1 MPYKAQV
8 GSMSRDGDD
17 SSDLVERRRHL
28 RLDEAHEGLD
38 RREPGVARPRS
49 ISAGALDL
57 GEEGEGQRRVELVEP
72 YEGGRKNQGPGR
84 EPRQQPKGAGGR
96 PARNL

>member
-8 GSMSRDGDD
+8 DSMSRDGDD

-49 ISAGALDL
+49 VSAGALDL
-57 GEEGEGQRRVELVEP
+57 VEEGEDQRSVELLEP
-72 YEGGRKNQGPGR
+72 YEGGRETQALAR
-84 EPRQQPKGAGGR
+84 ELEQ
-96 PARNL
+96 

>member
-57 GEEGEGQRRVELVEP
+57 VEESEGQRSVVMVSH
-72 YEGGRKNQGPGR
+72 YEGGRMTQAPDHVIR
-84 EPRQQPKGAGGR
+84 HTTKGDIGSRAV
-96 PARNL
+96 